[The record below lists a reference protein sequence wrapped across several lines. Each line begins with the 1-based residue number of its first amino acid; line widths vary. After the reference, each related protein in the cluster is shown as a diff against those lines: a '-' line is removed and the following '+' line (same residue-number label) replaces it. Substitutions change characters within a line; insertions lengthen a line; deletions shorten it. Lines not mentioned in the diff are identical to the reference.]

1 MAETTL
7 LLNGFSI
14 IGDPHTN
21 SNASG
26 GGNLFIHGGDAV
38 FEADDIIVFTV
49 INVTVDGVLTG
60 SSIIT
65 GVTVYDNAT
74 DYYYETALY
83 TYVGTADIDLGRNN
97 MGDRYLEFDASG
109 LISTDAGA
117 PVLDDLAV
125 VAGVDILGTLATT
138 KGPLR
143 VATNEDIDINGDGII
158 SADEQADGSFS
169 SDLNV
174 LASICFA
181 KGTLIETPQGPRY
194 IESLSIGDQV
204 TTLDNGPHAIQWIG
218 SKKTPGVGPN
228 APVHF
233 AAGAIGNIRP
243 LVVSQNHRML
253 VSGVMAELL
262 FGHDEVLVAAK
273 YLVNGSTICIRPCA
287 QVNYYHFLFKAH
299 EVVFAEGCPA
309 ESLYLGEQ
317 TLNTMTTEARDEI
330 IAAFPE
336 LLRQCRPLPLSRYVL
351 RAYEATAL
359 RQVA

>member
-21 SNASG
+21 TNASA
-26 GGNLFIHGGDAV
+26 GGNLMIHGGDAV

-60 SSIIT
+60 QSIIT

-83 TYVGTADIDLGRNN
+83 TYSGNADIDLGRNN

-109 LISTDAGA
+109 LISTDPGA

-138 KGPLR
+138 NGPLR
-143 VATNEDIDINGDGII
+143 IATNEDIDINGDGII
-158 SADEQADGSFS
+158 SANEQADGTFS
-169 SDLNV
+169 SDLNA

-194 IESLSIGDQV
+194 IESLSPGDQV
-204 TTLDNGPHAIQWIG
+204 TTLDHGAQTIRWVGHKQM
-218 SKKTPGVGPN
+218 PGTGVN
-228 APVHF
+228 APVHI
-233 AAGAIGNIRP
+233 AAGSLGNIRP
-243 LVVSQNHRML
+243 LVVSQNHRMMI
-253 VSGVMAELL
+253 SGPIAELL
-262 FGHDEVLVAAK
+262 FGQSEVLVAAK
-273 YLVNGSTICIRPCA
+273 HLVNDKTILVRPCA
-287 QVNYYHFLFKAH
+287 KINYYHFLCDAH

-317 TLNTMTTEARDEI
+317 TLNVASDEDRDEI
-330 IAAFPE
+330 IAVFPDI
-336 LLRQCRPLPLSRYVL
+336 LDQRIPLPLSRYAL
-351 RAYEATAL
+351 RAYEAAAL
-359 RQVA
+359 SNVA